1 MSEVEYN
8 NMSSRQMEFAVFCV
22 GCVEEA
28 LNRPATEVYDLLKN
42 SGMFYHSTT
51 FQLLQEGI
59 ADLHCRSD
67 LYLADEL
74 MMEYP

>member
-1 MSEVEYN
+1 MDAVGIIKLLKYA
-8 NMSSRQMEFAVFCV
+8 RVIQEFAKLK
-22 GCVEEA
+22 GISLGEA
-28 LNRPATEVYDLLKN
+28 MDL
-42 SGMFYHSTT
+42 FYHSTT

-74 MMEYP
+74 MIEYP

>member
-1 MSEVEYN
+1 MDAVGVIKLLKYA
-8 NMSSRQMEFAVFCV
+8 RVIQEFAKLK
-22 GCVEEA
+22 GISLGEA
-28 LNRPATEVYDLLKN
+28 MDLF
-42 SGMFYHSTT
+42 SHSPT

>member
-1 MSEVEYN
+1 LTYGC
-8 NMSSRQMEFAVFCV
+8 SRSYKVIEICTCIQEFAKLK
-22 GCVEEA
+22 GISLGEA
-28 LNRPATEVYDLLKN
+28 MDL
-42 SGMFYHSTT
+42 FYHSTT

>member
-1 MSEVEYN
+1 MDAVGVIKLLKYA
-8 NMSSRQMEFAVFCV
+8 RVIQEFAKQKGISLGEAMDLFC
-22 GCVEEA
+22 
-28 LNRPATEVYDLLKN
+28 
-42 SGMFYHSTT
+42 HSTT

-74 MMEYP
+74 MIEYP